1 MRSQALRSAAIRIGV
16 LRLLM
21 LVGVLALAGRAGQ
34 LAIMNPEA
42 AAHGERQLHTRIT
55 LPASRGLILDRNH
68 KELAISV
75 DAPSVYVVP
84 SLLEDRKQTFRALGR
99 ALGLEPDAISRRV
112 GDRTGFT
119 FLARW
124 IETDKAK
131 DIEELGLPGVG
142 IEYEPR
148 RTYPAGRMAGTLI
161 GFADI
166 DGQGRRGIEQ
176 MMDEWLRG
184 RPQQLAVQRD
194 ARGRLLGR
202 IAVDPR
208 EAAGGDVALTLDA
221 GLQAEAEAAL
231 TQAIESTKAKRGLV
245 IAIDPATGDVLTL
258 AEWPGFDPNDFRNTP
273 YKQTRSPAFH
283 DALEPG
289 STIKAFLVATALE
302 NGAVNHETQIDTE
315 EGWVRLPGKT
325 IRDHHPYGVLDPERV
340 LQYSS
345 NVGAVW
351 IGQQLGSETY
361 HTSLTAFGLGRRTQS
376 GFPSESAGLL
386 RNWKRWQPV
395 DQATASFGQGMNVTP
410 IQLAMATAALANGG
424 KLMQP
429 RLIQARRTGTGEWED
444 IPPVVISQ
452 VISPETAEA
461 TVRMLTSVVSAE
473 GTGRLAALAHVPVAG
488 KTGTAQHL
496 DLETGRYSNHRYT
509 AWFAGIA
516 PADDPKMA
524 LVVALDEPQGWAHSG
539 GAVAAPLFAT
549 VATSQL
555 ARHGIMTEPEPIPA
569 PLLPTWKVLEQK
581 RLAEEKA
588 RIASAAL
595 PKRTAAP
602 VPPAVSSPPPVSS
615 ARWVHASRPRTS
627 NPSPE
632 PVMVPNFQGVRV
644 TRALQIAETETLDLE
659 ISGPRQGQVID
670 QSPAAG
676 TVLIGQRRTVELQVA
691 ALQEGG

>member
-16 LRLLM
+16 LRLVM
-21 LVGVLALAGRAGQ
+21 LAVVVALAGRAGQ

-84 SLLEDRKQTFRALGR
+84 GLFEGPEATFQALSQ
-99 ALGLEPDAISRRV
+99 ALDMEPDAIARRV
-112 GDRTGFT
+112 GQRTGFT
-119 FLARW
+119 FVARW
-124 IETDKAK
+124 IGKDKAQR
-131 DIEELGLPGVG
+131 IEALDLPGVG

-202 IAVDPR
+202 IAIDPR
-208 EAAGGDVALTLDA
+208 KAAGGDVSLTLDA

-231 TQAIESTKAKRGLV
+231 AKAVQATKAKRGLV
-245 IAIDPATGDVLTL
+245 IVVDPATGDILTL
-258 AEWPGFDPNDFRNTP
+258 AEWPGFDPNHFRNTP
-273 YKQTRSPAFH
+273 YSQTRSPAFH

-289 STIKAFLVATALE
+289 STIKAFLVASALE
-302 NGAVNHETQIDTE
+302 HGVVDEDTRIDTE

-325 IRDHHPYGVLDPERV
+325 IRDHHPYGVLDPRLV

-351 IGQQLGSETY
+351 IGQALGAESY
-361 HTSLTAFGLGRRTQS
+361 HAALTSFGLGRRTGS

-386 RNWKRWQPV
+386 RDWRDWQPV
-395 DQATASFGQGMNVTP
+395 DQATAAFGQGMNVTP

-424 KLMQP
+424 QLMQP
-429 RLIQARRTGTGEWED
+429 RLIQARRTGTGEWQTT
-444 IPPVVISQ
+444 PPVVVGQ
-452 VISPETAEA
+452 VVSPSTAQTTLE
-461 TVRMLTSVVSAE
+461 MLQSVVSAE
-473 GTGRLAALAHVPVAG
+473 GTGRLAALAQVPVAG

-496 DLETGRYSNHRYT
+496 DRETRRYSNHRYT
-509 AWFAGIA
+509 AWFAGVA
-516 PADDPKMA
+516 PAEDPKMA

-549 VATSQL
+549 VATSHL

-569 PLLPTWKVLEQK
+569 PVLPRWKRIAEE
-581 RLAEEKA
+581 RLAQENA
-588 RIASAAL
+588 RPAAAPL
-595 PKRTAAP
+595 PKPTAAP
-602 VPPAVSSPPPVSS
+602 APPSVSSPPPPSS
-615 ARWVHASRPRTS
+615 GRWLHAARPRGS
-627 NPSPE
+627 DAPAKA
-632 PVMVPNFQGVRV
+632 VMVPNFRGVSV
-644 TRALQIAETETLDLE
+644 TRALQIAESEILDLE
-659 ISGPRQGQVID
+659 ISGPRKGQVID
-670 QSPAAG
+670 QRPAAG
-676 TVLIGQRRTVELQVA
+676 TVLVGQLRTVELQVA
-691 ALQEGG
+691 ALREGG

>member
-16 LRLLM
+16 LRLVM

-84 SLLEDRKQTFRALGR
+84 GLLEDRKQTFRALGE
-99 ALGLEPDAISRRV
+99 ALELEPEAIARRV
-112 GDRTGFT
+112 GQRTGFT

-124 IETDKAK
+124 IETDRAQR
-131 DIEELGLPGVG
+131 IEELDLPGVG

-208 EAAGGDVALTLDA
+208 KAAGGDVALTLDA

-231 TQAIESTKAKRGLV
+231 AHAVQRTKAKRGLV
-245 IAIDPATGDVLTL
+245 IVVDPATGDVLTL

-273 YKQTRSPAFH
+273 YSQTRSPAFL

-302 NGAVNHETQIDTE
+302 HGAVSQTTRIDTE
-315 EGWVRLPGKT
+315 ERWVRLPGKT
-325 IRDHHPYGVLDPERV
+325 IRDHHPYGVLDPRLV

-361 HTSLTAFGLGRRTQS
+361 HSALTAFGLGRRTQS

-386 RNWKRWQPV
+386 RDWRKWQPI

-410 IQLAMATAALANGG
+410 IQLAMAIAALANGG
-424 KLMQP
+424 TLMQP
-429 RLIQARRTGTGEWED
+429 RLIQARRTGVGEWQK
-444 IPPVVISQ
+444 IPPVVASQ
-452 VISPETAEA
+452 VISPDTAKTTLE
-461 TVRMLTSVVSAE
+461 MLTSVVSAE
-473 GTGRLAALAHVPVAG
+473 GTGRLAALAQVPVAG

-496 DLETGRYSNHRYT
+496 DTQTGRYSNRRYT
-509 AWFAGIA
+509 AWFAGVA
-516 PADDPKMA
+516 PADNPKMA

-569 PLLPTWKVLEQK
+569 PLLPTWKVIEQE
-581 RLAEEKA
+581 RLAQEKA
-588 RIASAAL
+588 RTESAAL
-595 PKRTAAP
+595 PKRTAARTP
-602 VPPAVSSPPPVSS
+602 KAVSSPPPANRVRRVQATRPPGPET
-615 ARWVHASRPRTS
+615 ARQA
-627 NPSPE
+627 
-632 PVMVPNFQGVRV
+632 VMVPNFRGVSV
-644 TRALQIAETETLDLE
+644 TRAVQIAETETLDLE
-659 ISGPRQGQVID
+659 ISGPQHGQVVD

-676 TVLIGQRRTVELQVA
+676 TVMIGRLRTVELQVA
-691 ALQEGG
+691 ALREGG